1 MKDLIHIEKQIKDMG
16 TLPDFG
22 YGEDNYILSH
32 HEASNKWKL
41 LTGLIGDNEKFE
53 WLMRY
58 I

>member
-1 MKDLIHIEKQIKDMG
+1 MG

-32 HEASNKWKL
+32 HEAQNKWKL

-58 I
+58 IQL